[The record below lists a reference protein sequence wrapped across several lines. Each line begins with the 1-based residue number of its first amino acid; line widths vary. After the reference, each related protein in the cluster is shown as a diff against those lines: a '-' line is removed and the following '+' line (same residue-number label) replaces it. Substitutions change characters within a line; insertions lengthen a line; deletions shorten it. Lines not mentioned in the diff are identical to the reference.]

1 MEKNVWGVL
10 IQKPLGTQGKRK
22 MTTPTAPKN
31 QNEVVLIQKHRN
43 LRHPQGFLGLSAWPP
58 CVYLD
63 RGFCLQRSNGFFHIP
78 S

>member
-43 LRHPQGFLGLSAWPP
+43 LRHPAVFLGGRGCEVGSLLSEKI
-58 CVYLD
+58 
-63 RGFCLQRSNGFFHIP
+63 R
-78 S
+78 

>member
-43 LRHPQGFLGLSAWPP
+43 LRHPQGFWGRGCEVGSLLSEKI
-58 CVYLD
+58 
-63 RGFCLQRSNGFFHIP
+63 R
-78 S
+78 

>member
-10 IQKPLGTQGKRK
+10 IQKPLGAQGKRK

-43 LRHPQGFLGLSAWPP
+43 LRHPQGFLGG
-58 CVYLD
+58 
-63 RGFCLQRSNGFFHIP
+63 RGCEVGEPVLKVVISFSIP
-78 S
+78 LI

>member
-22 MTTPTAPKN
+22 TTTPTAPKN

-43 LRHPQGFLGLSAWPP
+43 LRHPQGLVGGKHSINSP
-58 CVYLD
+58 
-63 RGFCLQRSNGFFHIP
+63 FHSKNVILLL
-78 S
+78 

>member
-31 QNEVVLIQKHRN
+31 QNEVVLIQKQRN
-43 LRHPQGFLGLSAWPP
+43 LRHPQGFLGGRGCEVGSLLSEKI
-58 CVYLD
+58 
-63 RGFCLQRSNGFFHIP
+63 R
-78 S
+78 

>member
-43 LRHPQGFLGLSAWPP
+43 LRHPQGFLGG
-58 CVYLD
+58 
-63 RGFCLQRSNGFFHIP
+63 RGCGKNQVVNTKFSIY
-78 S
+78 

>member
-22 MTTPTAPKN
+22 TTTPTAPKN

-43 LRHPQGFLGLSAWPP
+43 LRHPQGLVGEGARWGVTIGKNQVVNTKFSI
-58 CVYLD
+58 Y
-63 RGFCLQRSNGFFHIP
+63 
-78 S
+78 

>member
-43 LRHPQGFLGLSAWPP
+43 LRHPQGFLVGER
-58 CVYLD
+58 V
-63 RGFCLQRSNGFFHIP
+63 RGGEFTIGKNQVVNTKFSIY
-78 S
+78 

>member
-22 MTTPTAPKN
+22 TTTPTAPKN

-43 LRHPQGFLGLSAWPP
+43 LRHPQGLVGEGARWEFTIGKNQVVNTKFSI
-58 CVYLD
+58 Y
-63 RGFCLQRSNGFFHIP
+63 
-78 S
+78 

>member
-31 QNEVVLIQKHRN
+31 QNGVVLIQKHRN
-43 LRHPQGFLGLSAWPP
+43 LRHPQDFFGGGGCEVGSLLSEKI
-58 CVYLD
+58 
-63 RGFCLQRSNGFFHIP
+63 R
-78 S
+78 

>member
-22 MTTPTAPKN
+22 TTTPTAPKN

-43 LRHPQGFLGLSAWPP
+43 LRHPQGFLGGRGCEVRSLLSEKI
-58 CVYLD
+58 
-63 RGFCLQRSNGFFHIP
+63 R
-78 S
+78 

>member
-22 MTTPTAPKN
+22 TTTPTAPKN

-43 LRHPQGFLGLSAWPP
+43 LRHPQGLVGEGARW
-58 CVYLD
+58 
-63 RGFCLQRSNGFFHIP
+63 
-78 S
+78 

>member
-43 LRHPQGFLGLSAWPP
+43 LRHPQGFLGGGGER
-58 CVYLD
+58 V
-63 RGFCLQRSNGFFHIP
+63 RGGEFTIGKNQVVNTKFSIY
-78 S
+78 

>member
-43 LRHPQGFLGLSAWPP
+43 LRHCLLYTSPSPRDAHESRMPSSA
-58 CVYLD
+58 
-63 RGFCLQRSNGFFHIP
+63 
-78 S
+78 

>member
-22 MTTPTAPKN
+22 TTTPTAPKN

-43 LRHPQGFLGLSAWPP
+43 LRHPQGLVGGGCEVGSLLSEKI
-58 CVYLD
+58 
-63 RGFCLQRSNGFFHIP
+63 R
-78 S
+78 

>member
-10 IQKPLGTQGKRK
+10 IQKTLGTQGKRK

-43 LRHPQGFLGLSAWPP
+43 LRHPQGLLGGRGCEVGSLLSEKI
-58 CVYLD
+58 
-63 RGFCLQRSNGFFHIP
+63 R
-78 S
+78 